1 MLEVLEDIVR
11 VPEKYPL
18 KQRDSIGTS
27 ALWHTAELAESAES
41 DIGDV
46 DECTADAV
54 VAVDEGVVCI
64 VLDRLLRSIV
74 DADGE
79 TDVVVAVVVVV
90 VADIMEPEKKVWNRH
105 PLATVSPCFG

>member
-27 ALWHTAELAESAES
+27 ALWHTAELAES

-46 DECTADAV
+46 DECTAD
-54 VAVDEGVVCI
+54 AVDEGVVCI

-74 DADGE
+74 DADVE
-79 TDVVVAVVVVV
+79 TDDAVVVV
-90 VADIMEPEKKVWNRH
+90 VADIMEPEMKVWNRH